1 MRIVLADPAI
11 DALLVIFTPPLVTR
25 ADDVARAICAVAADA
40 GESPVVACF
49 LGQSGVP
56 DSLRGDETHRTV
68 PSFAFPEAA
77 ARALGRAADHAD
89 WRRRPMGTVPKF
101 DDIDLPRARQ
111 LVASVLRQSPEGTWL
126 DAATAIELLSC
137 FAIRVAPSRVV
148 TDSDDACRAADELGY
163 PVALKAAASDLVH
176 KSDVGG
182 VTLGLR
188 DASQVRDAFAAMQTR
203 LGARMGGALVQP
215 MVTSG
220 IETIVGAT
228 QDPVFGPLVLFGLG
242 GTTAEL
248 LADRA
253 LRIVPV
259 TDQDAYDLVRSL
271 RGSPLFF
278 GYRGAQP
285 VDVAK
290 VEELLLRVGRLA
302 DDLPELIEM
311 DLNPVIVG
319 EHDVVAVDVKIRL
332 EAALA
337 RLPPDLRRMRV

>member
-1 MRIVLADPAI
+1 
-11 DALLVIFTPPLVTR
+11 
-25 ADDVARAICAVAADA
+25 
-40 GESPVVACF
+40 
-49 LGQSGVP
+49 
-56 DSLRGDETHRTV
+56 
-68 PSFAFPEAA
+68 
-77 ARALGRAADHAD
+77 
-89 WRRRPMGTVPKF
+89 
-101 DDIDLPRARQ
+101 
-111 LVASVLRQSPEGTWL
+111 
-126 DAATAIELLSC
+126 
-137 FAIRVAPSRVV
+137 
-148 TDSDDACRAADELGY
+148 
-163 PVALKAAASDLVH
+163 
-176 KSDVGG
+176 
-182 VTLGLR
+182 
-188 DASQVRDAFAAMQTR
+188 
-203 LGARMGGALVQP
+203 MGGALVQP